1 MPIWRWGRGGQF
13 TVSSTYNHFINGTH
27 KMPNV
32 DWIWKV
38 RYHLKVRMFMWLK
51 EKDGILTRPKLQ
63 QRGWKGP
70 NICVF
75 CRKAGE
81 NVTHLVLN
89 CEFSKTIW
97 EDCGHRF
104 GLRFDLS
111 NKQYLEES
119 LNSQLGFEDKN
130 YVSCF
135 DLLEHMARETIEFST
150 TLHTCFRHAQAI
162 FILISSLGQS
172 ALQTKL
178 WEFTQEVPRGR
189 GPPLA
194 QQIGLDRDDRVGT
207 SFGETGSTDDSARG
221 PRKAEHC

>member
-1 MPIWRWGRGGQF
+1 MRRPYTTSATFECKSLKDFLVNSIPIRGKQDMPIWRWGRGGQF

-111 NKQYLEES
+111 NK
-119 LNSQLGFEDKN
+119 
-130 YVSCF
+130 
-135 DLLEHMARETIEFST
+135 
-150 TLHTCFRHAQAI
+150 
-162 FILISSLGQS
+162 
-172 ALQTKL
+172 
-178 WEFTQEVPRGR
+178 
-189 GPPLA
+189 
-194 QQIGLDRDDRVGT
+194 
-207 SFGETGSTDDSARG
+207 
-221 PRKAEHC
+221 